1 MRLAMFFYCGKEPNV
16 LSIAMASAARPF
28 AIALIALFT
37 IVLEPPFAQLVQQGD
52 TYTYDPETTGKGI
65 GKAMCESL
73 QEARS
78 VGCTAMQFT
87 MVVSTNES
95 AVALWQKLRLLNCS
109 DSAQAF
115 RHKEF
120 GRR

>member
-52 TYTYDPETTGKGI
+52 ISRTTQRRLEKELEKPCVSRYKRHG
-65 GKAMCESL
+65 AWDALLCNSL
-73 QEARS
+73 WS
-78 VGCTAMQFT
+78 
-87 MVVSTNES
+87 
-95 AVALWQKLRLLNCS
+95 
-109 DSAQAF
+109 
-115 RHKEF
+115 
-120 GRR
+120 